1 MPFFHIPTTPA
12 GNAAGAHARKRL
24 PTNQLL
30 VDEQTFRD
38 LEIFDAQDRGP
49 SLFEWF
55 NRTRTMG
62 GQRVL
67 EQRWRHPSNEIE
79 KLRATQESVLHIARN
94 PEAFKGIPPDGVA
107 TGVEHYI
114 YSGMPIITN
123 AGRIELFLQAIES
136 RLDDERAFWKRVV
149 GIQRLAEVVRGMR
162 RMCDDP
168 AQVDATGDIRL
179 LLERARALLERP
191 LFHQLPP
198 ADEEKPVFWK
208 VMQLDR
214 IIRQKERENI
224 EALLQTMFEMDAL
237 ISMAI
242 AFNDRW
248 LVMPTLLDG
257 PSQIGGVD
265 IYLPFIDA
273 PIPNPMS
280 VNQEKRL
287 VFVTGPNMAGKT
299 TYLRACGISIYLA
312 HLGMGVPARSFHFTP
327 CDSLFTAISLTDSV
341 RAGVSFFQAEALRL
355 KEIAEAIW
363 HGRRV
368 IGLLDEPF
376 MGTNVKDALDG
387 SLGVL
392 TRLSAKENCLFIV
405 SSHLIEVAE
414 ALDATSNV
422 MCCKFE
428 ADESEGALKFDYTL
442 RPGVSS
448 QRLGMRVLREHGVFS
463 MLDGRAGADAT
474 ALSYAESQS
483 PVNEQVEGGLLR
495 GSR

>member
-1 MPFFHIPTTPA
+1 MEFFHIPTTPA

-38 LEIFDAQDRGP
+38 LEIFEAGDKGP

-67 EQRWRHPSNEIE
+67 EQRWRRPSNDIA

-94 PEAFKGIPPDGVA
+94 PESFVGIPSDGVA

-114 YSGMPIITN
+114 YSGLPTITN
-123 AGRIELFLQAIES
+123 AGRIELFLQAIEA
-136 RLDDERAFWKRVV
+136 RLDDDRAFWKRVV
-149 GIQRLAEVVRGMR
+149 GIQRIAEVVRGMR
-162 RMCDDP
+162 RICDAP
-168 AQVDATGDIRL
+168 VQREATGEIRVL
-179 LLERARALLERP
+179 LDRARELLDRP
-191 LFHQLPP
+191 LFDELPP
-198 ADEEKPVFWK
+198 EDLEKPPFWL

-214 IIRQKERENI
+214 GIRHKERENI

-237 ISMAI
+237 ISMAT
-242 AFNDRW
+242 AFQDRW
-248 LVMPTLLDG
+248 LVMPELLDG
-257 PSQIGGVD
+257 PSQVGGVD
-265 IYLPFIDA
+265 IYHPFVQS
-273 PIPNPMS
+273 PVPNPMT
-280 VNQEKRL
+280 VNQDQRL

-312 HLGMGVPARSFHFTP
+312 HLGMGVPARSFYFTP
-327 CDSLFTAISLTDSV
+327 GDSLFTAISLTDSV

-363 HGRRV
+363 HGRHV

-392 TRLSAKENCLFIV
+392 TRLSTKENCLFIV

-414 ALDATSNV
+414 ALEATSNV
-422 MCCKFE
+422 ACCKFE
-428 ADESEGALKFDYTL
+428 ADEDAGALKFDYTL

-448 QRLGMRVLREHGVFS
+448 QRLGMRVLREHGVFAL
-463 MLDGRAGADAT
+463 LDGGATVD
-474 ALSYAESQS
+474 
-483 PVNEQVEGGLLR
+483 EQIERGLLR